1 MSYEYVSS
9 TLTSSVQ
16 VDLPVAELVQENA
29 TLRSFK
35 KEVCQACKQ
44 KFQQLGIPVAERRF
58 KVHVPL
64 GGTWAMLTQPIR
76 VSGKSDKKRMSPVK
90 QVLQEN
96 HVQPAAPSSSTSDIP
111 AWFAAY
117 QQETNGKF
125 SEQNVSSRSKVNKS
139 SSNARRSRA

>member
-1 MSYEYVSS
+1 MLVLYEHVSS
-9 TLTSSVQ
+9 TLTSSVE
-16 VDLPVAELVQENA
+16 VDLPVAEFVQENA

-76 VSGKSDKKRMSPVK
+76 VSGKSDRARARGLRTIPVC
-90 QVLQEN
+90 LC
-96 HVQPAAPSSSTSDIP
+96 
-111 AWFAAY
+111 
-117 QQETNGKF
+117 
-125 SEQNVSSRSKVNKS
+125 
-139 SSNARRSRA
+139 SRALKLLL